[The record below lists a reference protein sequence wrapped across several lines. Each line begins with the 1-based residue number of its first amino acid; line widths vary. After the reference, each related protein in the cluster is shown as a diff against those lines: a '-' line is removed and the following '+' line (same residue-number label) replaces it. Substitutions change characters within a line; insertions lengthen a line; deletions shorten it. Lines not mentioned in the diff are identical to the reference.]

1 MKNSMIDTHKD
12 RIVLAGGSGFLGVL
26 LAHYLEAHGN
36 EVIVLTRTVRSPPAL
51 QWDGTSLGRWA
62 EYLDGSKAVVNMAG
76 RSVNC
81 RYTKRNR
88 RLIMESRVNSTRLL
102 GEAIARCGKP
112 PAVWLN
118 ASTATIYKHSLSRP
132 MDESNGE
139 IAPTPEAKDAF
150 SVEVACEW
158 EKTLAAAQTPITRK
172 IALRTAMVFGRA
184 KGSVF
189 DVLRRLVRLGL
200 GGKMADGNPFVS
212 WIHEEDFCRSIE
224 WLIGESELT
233 GAVNICAPHPVPN
246 REMMSAI
253 RQVCGVPFGLPATR
267 WMLEL
272 GAVFLRTE
280 TELIIKSRRV
290 VPGRL
295 LASGFSFHFPTLPEA
310 LQNLCDRI
318 IRRRSNQLL

>member
-1 MKNSMIDTHKD
+1 METNKD
-12 RIVLAGGSGFLGVL
+12 RIILAGGSGFLGAL
-26 LAHYLEAHGN
+26 LAGYFEARGN
-36 EVIVLTRTVRSPPAL
+36 EVLVLSRNGGSRSNI
-51 QWDGTSLGRWA
+51 QWDGTTTGPWA
-62 EYLDGSKAVVNMAG
+62 EYLNGAKAIVNLAG

-81 RYTKRNR
+81 RYTEHNR
-88 RLIMESRVNSTRLL
+88 RLVMGSRVNSTRIL
-102 GEAIARCGKP
+102 GEAIARCAKP
-112 PAVWLN
+112 PPVWLN
-118 ASTATIYKHSLSRP
+118 ASTATIYKHSLLRP
-132 MDESNGE
+132 MDEANGE
-139 IAPTPEAKDAF
+139 IASTPEAKDAF
-150 SVEVACEW
+150 SIEVACEW
-158 EKTLAAAQTPITRK
+158 EKTLAAAQTPSTRK

-200 GGKMADGNPFVS
+200 GGKMAGGDQFVS
-212 WIHEEDFCRSIE
+212 WIHEEDFCRAME

-253 RQVCGVPFGLPATR
+253 RQVCGVPFGLPASR

-295 LASGFSFHFPTLPEA
+295 LASGFSFRFPTLPEA
-310 LQNLCDRI
+310 LQNLCA
-318 IRRRSNQLL
+318 RRSDEGRI